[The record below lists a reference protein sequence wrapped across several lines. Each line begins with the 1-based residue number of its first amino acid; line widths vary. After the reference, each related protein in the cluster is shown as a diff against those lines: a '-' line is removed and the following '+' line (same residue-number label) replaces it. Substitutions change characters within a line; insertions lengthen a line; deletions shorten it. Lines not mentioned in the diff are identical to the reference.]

1 MNEKRLTREEK
12 IAKIFN
18 NVAISMLPSP
28 LNTLINTLQ
37 NINTEEELLENFAE
51 IKENIEK
58 LKTSIPIIPISVEI
72 KMVSSVIIYID
83 IQLDNDTINTLE
95 EQLNLKRTDSLYDYG
110 VDDIIVTT
118 NNVSFNLF
126 DLTEKSELDE
136 LIESVEKILQDYN
149 INIKSIVYI

>member
-95 EQLNLKRTDSLYDYG
+95 EQLNHKRTDSLYDYG

-126 DLTEKSELDE
+126 DLTEKGELDE